1 MKDILT
7 KKYIRILES
16 EVPGIK
22 VFRRD
27 PSFEY
32 NRLFRGPLKLKK
44 VVGNLFE
51 TSYALRKFCL
61 KVRNGVLCRA
71 PMKKAHVGVFCF
83 RAATRRAGHT
93 SLHMRM
99 RLMGGGFFLF
109 GRKVGRGVS

>member
-1 MKDILT
+1 M
-7 KKYIRILES
+7 
-16 EVPGIK
+16 
-22 VFRRD
+22 
-27 PSFEY
+27 
-32 NRLFRGPLKLKK
+32 
-44 VVGNLFE
+44 GNLCE

-61 KVRNGVLCRA
+61 KVSNGVLCRA

-109 GRKVGRGVS
+109 GRKVGRRSRNGLGYGSKHYIILPNLHGSSALYW